1 MNLILKS
8 LSTWRLEADSENQQK
23 KKNKPQATNQFTGT
37 RRTMRQIIYGEE
49 KQTFSAALQVLK
61 KKKKYSD
68 FHYSEMADVQSVLD
82 FSAFFVIVA
91 AKNVWVCCG
100 FCQNLRFNFNRFLF
114 YFAENYLSWWNCLSQ
129 WCLFVNET
137 V

>member
-1 MNLILKS
+1 
-8 LSTWRLEADSENQQK
+8 
-23 KKNKPQATNQFTGT
+23 
-37 RRTMRQIIYGEE
+37 MRQIIYGEE

-91 AKNVWVCCG
+91 AKNV
-100 FCQNLRFNFNRFLF
+100 
-114 YFAENYLSWWNCLSQ
+114 
-129 WCLFVNET
+129 
-137 V
+137 